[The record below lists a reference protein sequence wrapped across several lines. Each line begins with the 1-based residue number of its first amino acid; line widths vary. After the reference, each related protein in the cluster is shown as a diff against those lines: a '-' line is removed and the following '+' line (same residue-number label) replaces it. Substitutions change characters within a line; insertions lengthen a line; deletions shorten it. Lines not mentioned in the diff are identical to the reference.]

1 MDPIPLQW
9 PSTPADSANHLVIVL
24 RLDSRFRSD
33 RAHQVVPVNFFQC
46 YDAVDFQWKVNPCPR
61 RVRLGFRESD
71 GAVKRFASFRLFF
84 LLLVFFSHHQRALF
98 PRDIVSRTGFPNED
112 AFFFWRRFS
121 FYTNV
126 FFCMSRYM
134 RSSSLAC
141 LAGGFFFFL
150 S

>member
-24 RLDSRFRSD
+24 RLDSRFRSN
-33 RAHQVVPVNFFQC
+33 RAHQVMPVNFFQC

-84 LLLVFFSHHQRALF
+84 FVARFFSLITSAHFFLGTSSAG
-98 PRDIVSRTGFPNED
+98 PDSPTKTP
-112 AFFFWRRFS
+112 FFWRRFI